1 MPQFDF
7 STYSGQIFWLFVSFF
22 IFVIAMVRFVLPRFR
37 RIIQQRD
44 NHIEQLE
51 KQLNQYELEL
61 KTLKNRFAQELN
73 DANEHAKNHFS
84 SVLESVK
91 KKHQEQMDDLL
102 ASNKHQFEQFENEMT
117 RLKTN
122 IVEMVTK
129 DLPSI
134 QEQFFQR
141 FH

>member
-1 MPQFDF
+1 
-7 STYSGQIFWLFVSFF
+7 
-22 IFVIAMVRFVLPRFR
+22 MVRFVLPRFS

-44 NHIEQLE
+44 SHIDQLE
-51 KQLNQYELEL
+51 KQLHQYELEL
-61 KTLKNRFAQELN
+61 KNLKDHFTQELN
-73 DANEHAKNHFS
+73 DAHDHAKNHFS
-84 SVLESVK
+84 LALESIK
-91 KKHQEQMDDLL
+91 KKHQEEIDDLL
-102 ASNKHQFEQFENEMT
+102 ASNKHQFEQFENEMI